1 MDDPK
6 DSIRAFEEALEK
18 AERDR
23 YVLRLYIAGMN
34 PKSMAAVENIRRI
47 CDEQLPGKCQLD
59 VIDIYQQPILA
70 MNGQIVAAPTLVK
83 ELPTPLKKLV
93 GSMAD
98 TDRVLIGLDLQ
109 SRVKSRK
116 DQERV
121 GSDHARG

>member
-6 DSIRAFEEALEK
+6 DSTSAFEEALKK
-18 AERDR
+18 AEKDM

-34 PKSMAAVENIRRI
+34 PKSLAAVENIRRL

-83 ELPTPLKKLV
+83 ELPPPLKKLV

-116 DQERV
+116 DQERA

>member
-6 DSIRAFEEALEK
+6 DSTRAFEEALEK
-18 AERDR
+18 AEKDR

-34 PKSMAAVENIRRI
+34 PKSVAAVENIRRI

-83 ELPTPLKKLV
+83 ELPPPLKKLV

-116 DQERV
+116 DQERA

>member
-18 AERDR
+18 AESDR

-47 CDEQLPGKCQLD
+47 CDEHLPGRCQLD

-83 ELPTPLKKLV
+83 ELPPPLKKLV